1 MPESQAPGKLQGCE
15 ALAPC
20 WWHTARTLSPSALLP
35 CTVLCLDWTTCDASQ
50 TLCSPWAKNQEG
62 WVATLQ
68 KRGSRR
74 GWRSPPG
81 HPNARGVAGE
91 AKHTGRAGSQ
101 SPEARH

>member
-50 TLCSPWAKNQEG
+50 TLCSPWAKKQEG
-62 WVATLQ
+62 WVAT
-68 KRGSRR
+68 RGSRR